1 MFKKY
6 TSIENTYRVEII
18 DRIKSHGFW
27 DDEFVVQEK
36 VHGANLSYWTTNGE
50 DFYAAKRT
58 EQIPENEKF
67 YNYNN
72 ILEELKPKL
81 QGIWKE
87 LKATIPGLEQFTI
100 FGEVIGGD
108 YPHPDVPVNRKA
120 LLVQKGIYYSPN
132 NHFFAFDILVNSE
145 TYLDVDLVNAYFEK
159 YDLLHAKTLFRGTME
174 ECLNHP
180 NDFNST
186 IPKEFGLPDLN
197 PNIVEGVVI
206 RPAKS
211 RHLNNGARV
220 ILKNKNEKWSEN
232 KKFHKSIKNKDE
244 LSDKVIKLQ
253 EAILTYV
260 TENRLNNVLSKIGE
274 VTEKDFGKVLGIYN
288 KDVVEDFL
296 KDYHEITDE
305 LEKKEQK
312 QVTKSF
318 LKTAG
323 ELVRER
329 LNG

>member
-6 TSIENTYRVEII
+6 NSIENAYRVEII
-18 DRIKSHGFW
+18 DRIKRHGFAE
-27 DDEFVVQEK
+27 DAFIVQEK

-67 YNYNN
+67 YNYDS
-72 ILEELKPKL
+72 ILEELKPRF
-81 QGIWKE
+81 QSIWKE
-87 LKATIPGLEQFTI
+87 LKATTPDLKQFTI
-100 FGEVIGGD
+100 FGEIIGGD
-108 YPHPDVPVNRKA
+108 YPHPDIAVNRKA
-120 LLVQKGIYYSPN
+120 SLVQKGIYYSPD
-132 NHFFAFDILVNSE
+132 NHFFAFDIVLNSE
-145 TYLDVDLVNAYFEK
+145 IYLDVDVVNAYFEK
-159 YDLLHAKTLFRGTME
+159 YDLLYAKTLFSGTLE
-174 ECLNHP
+174 ECLKYP

-186 IPKEFGLPDLN
+186 IPKEFELPELA
-197 PNIVEGVVI
+197 PNTVEGVVI
-206 RPAKS
+206 RPLKS
-211 RHLNNGARV
+211 RHLNNGVRV
-220 ILKNKNEKWSEN
+220 ILKNKNEKWAEN
-232 KKFHKSIKNKDE
+232 RKFHKSIKHKDE

-274 VTEKDFGKVLGIYN
+274 VTEKDFGKVLGMYN

-296 KDYHEITDE
+296 KDYHEIIAE

-323 ELVRER
+323 ELVKNY
-329 LNG
+329 LVG